1 MNNLIQKTINSSRF
15 VLMFTFLLVSV
26 YSCVPTQKV
35 IRNEHKIVPKAF
47 KNEVTD
53 SLNSAKTKW
62 KDFFSDDYLIA
73 LIDTALVHNQELNI
87 MLQQINSAQN
97 EISASKGEYLP
108 FVNMYAGSDVTKVGE
123 FTRNG
128 AVEKNLN
135 IREDEKF
142 PEPLGNFSFGLAA
155 SWELDVW
162 KKLRNGKK
170 VATLEY
176 LSSVEGKNFMVTN
189 LVAEIASAYYELQA
203 LDNQLA
209 IINENLDIQQNA
221 LKMVKLQKEAARATQ
236 LAVRRF
242 EAEVFKNQSN
252 QYKIQQQIV
261 ETENKINFLIGHY
274 PQKIMRDSENFIS
287 NKIDTIFTGIP
298 SQMLA
303 NRPDI
308 RQAELELE
316 ASKLNVAIAKAN
328 FYPSVGIKSG
338 IGLEAFQPKFLTETP
353 QSLLYSLVGDVVSPL
368 INRNAIKATYKNA
381 NARQLAAV
389 FEYEKSIL
397 YGFIEVSNE
406 LSNISNLKK
415 SYYLKEQQVKALT
428 ESIDLSLQLFR
439 SARAEYTEVLLTQRE
454 ALDSKLEIVET
465 KRDQL
470 LANVKLYQTLGGG
483 WE

>member
-1 MNNLIQKTINSSRF
+1 MNNLIQKTIKSSGF
-15 VLMFTFLLVSV
+15 VLMFAFLLVSV

-53 SLNSAKTKW
+53 SLNSAKIKW

-73 LIDTALVHNQELNI
+73 LIDTALGNNQELNI

-97 EISASKGEYLP
+97 EISARKGEYLP

-123 FTRNG
+123 FTRSG

-142 PEPLGNFSFGLAA
+142 PEPLGNFSFGLSA

-176 LSSVEGKNFMVTN
+176 LSSMEGKNFMVTN

-274 PQKIMRDSENFIS
+274 PQKIMRDSENFIIK
-287 NKIDTIFTGIP
+287 KIDTIFTGIP

-328 FYPSVGIKSG
+328 FYPSIGIKYG

-397 YGFIEVSNE
+397 NGFIEVSNE